1 MKDFDTKWQAGAA
14 RARQA
19 SRRDEEMPFG
29 FATRVM
35 ALAGQR
41 ATAPQEIAWDRVLTR
56 LLAVAVGVLI
66 ACSAMELPHLRDT
79 QPLKPGIENT
89 VAQLVWS
96 L

>member
-1 MKDFDTKWQAGAA
+1 MKDFDTKWQASAA
-14 RARQA
+14 RARRA
-19 SRRDEEMPFG
+19 SRRDDEMPFG

-35 ALAGQR
+35 ALDGQR
-41 ATAPQEIAWDRVLTR
+41 EAAPLEIAWDRVLTR

-79 QPLKPGIENT
+79 QPMKPGIENT